1 MWMSAVGRVSS
12 GSSPR
17 YFVSE
22 VRAFRDR
29 ILECG
34 CSSDVLCCPLKS
46 SILVCGSHNEIVH
59 RCSFCD
65 CVFSSFL
72 DLELHLNA
80 FGRVGS
86 FHREGWHLE
95 KVRRGFEYG
104 ELVRVGR
111 GFRRSKGSWFSE
123 HG

>member
-1 MWMSAVGRVSS
+1 VGVVVCGFMIAVAMEDDVVSRYVVEKGSDFGVGFRRVVLSS
-12 GSSPR
+12 G
-17 YFVSE
+17 E
-22 VRAFRDR
+22 VIYRC
-29 ILECG
+29 LM
-34 CSSDVLCCPLKS
+34 CP
-46 SILVCGSHNEIVH
+46 
-59 RCSFCD
+59 

-86 FHREGWHLE
+86 FHREAWRLE
-95 KVRRGFEYG
+95 LLRRGVEWG
-104 ELVRVGR
+104 ELVRAGR

>member
-1 MWMSAVGRVSS
+1 MIGLVFSCEVKVFRDGVLSH
-12 GSSPR
+12 GSSR
-17 YFVSE
+17 E
-22 VRAFRDR
+22 VLACPFR
-29 ILECG
+29 
-34 CSSDVLCCPLKS
+34 SDVLSHGSSSEVVYRCP
-46 SILVCGSHNEIVH
+46 
-59 RCSFCD
+59 FCV

-86 FHREGWHLE
+86 FHREAWRLE
-95 KVRRGFEYG
+95 LLRRGVECG
-104 ELVRVGR
+104 ELVRAGR